1 MNTNRIK
8 TLCAVFAVV
17 LTGVFV
23 AKGDGME
30 NIPYLAWDEDVQ
42 GFVEETCDYA
52 EVVTAETDTLQPG
65 TWYVVT
71 NDVTRGLIAVS
82 GTAHLIRYSGAP
94 DFTVQVVVEDAT
106 VSIVFSDAGKK
117 FNPLDEEGSGRV
129 AVGRRAGDRR
139 AWAFHG
145 QAHDGQGDVQLRR
158 RAQRPRRREEADLT
172 SAMRGLERS

>member
-1 MNTNRIK
+1 MNMNRIK

-30 NIPYLAWDEDVQ
+30 KIPYLAWDEDAQ

-52 EVVTAETDTLQPG
+52 EVITPETERLQPG

-106 VSIVFSDAGKK
+106 VSVVFSDAGKK
-117 FNPLDEEGSGRV
+117 FNPLEKKDPDVSLSVDERAIGGLGLFMVKRMMDKVTYNYVDGRNV
-129 AVGRRAGDRR
+129 LVVGRKRI
-139 AWAFHG
+139 
-145 QAHDGQGDVQLRR
+145 
-158 RAQRPRRREEADLT
+158 
-172 SAMRGLERS
+172 